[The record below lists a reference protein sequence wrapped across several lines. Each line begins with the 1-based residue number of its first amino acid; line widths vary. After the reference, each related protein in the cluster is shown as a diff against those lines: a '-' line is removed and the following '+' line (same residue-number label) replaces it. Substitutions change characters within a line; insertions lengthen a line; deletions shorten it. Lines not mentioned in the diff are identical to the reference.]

1 MKQRLSLALCLITD
15 PKILI
20 LDEPF
25 VGLDPNG
32 VANLIH
38 TLKTWEKKGFGN
50 HHFKSS
56 IK

>member
-38 TLKTWEKKGFGN
+38 TLKTWAEKKIRQ
-50 HHFKSS
+50 SS
-56 IK
+56 FQVIN